1 MQTAMNTTQRPQPI
15 AQKKDQ
21 NSHIRTGTEAY
32 IRCIDWLMVK
42 GFVLTKVEIG
52 DHALPVIHIQT
63 GGLCNLF
70 KERYNAV
77 CYGFRGEHG
86 VRVDTWRAE
95 VFGCRVE
102 WVERGH

>member
-1 MQTAMNTTQRPQPI
+1 MQTAMNTPQRHIPPQ
-15 AQKKDQ
+15 KRDQ
-21 NSHIRTGTEAY
+21 NAHISASTDNY
-32 IRCIDWLMVK
+32 VRCIDWLMVK
-42 GFVLTKVEIG
+42 GFTITHAQIGG

-77 CYGFRGEHG
+77 CYGFRGEQG

-95 VFGCRVE
+95 VLGCRIE
-102 WVERGH
+102 WIERGH